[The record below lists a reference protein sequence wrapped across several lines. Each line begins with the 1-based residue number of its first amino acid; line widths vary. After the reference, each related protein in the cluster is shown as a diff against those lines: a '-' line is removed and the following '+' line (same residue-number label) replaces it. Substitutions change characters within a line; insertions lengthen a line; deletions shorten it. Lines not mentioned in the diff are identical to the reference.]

1 MGSQK
6 SYGVR
11 QTRCRFSFVC
21 HPLLL
26 KSNAAALLDYQN
38 LRCTFIE
45 LLTFNF
51 QLLANKKRGSQPR
64 PLLLKQP
71 PQSAIYGQSA

>member
-11 QTRCRFSFVC
+11 QTRCRFSFIC
-21 HPLLL
+21 HPLL
-26 KSNAAALLDYQN
+26 KPNAAALLDCQN
-38 LRCTFIE
+38 LRRTFIE

-51 QLLANKKRGSQPR
+51 QLLSNKKRGSQLR
-64 PLLLKQP
+64 PLLFTQP